1 MIDAA
6 NRVRESIDLETRII
20 PGHGP
25 VSTIE
30 DLQEY
35 REVLTTVRARVMQHI
50 AQGHSMD
57 ETIAARP
64 SAEWDDE
71 WGVGFINPEQF
82 IEFVY
87 TSIMGR

>member
-1 MIDAA
+1 M
-6 NRVRESIDLETRII
+6 
-20 PGHGP
+20 
-25 VSTIE
+25 
-30 DLQEY
+30 
-35 REVLTTVRARVMQHI
+35 LTTVRARVMQHI

-64 SAEWDDE
+64 SAEWNDE

-87 TSIMGR
+87 ASIMGR